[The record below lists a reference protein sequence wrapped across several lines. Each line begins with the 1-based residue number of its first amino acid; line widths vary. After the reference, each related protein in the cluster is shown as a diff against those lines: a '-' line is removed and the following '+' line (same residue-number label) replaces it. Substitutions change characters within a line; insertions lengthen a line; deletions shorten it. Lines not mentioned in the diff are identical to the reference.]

1 MRVALVLALAAV
13 AFRESDTPVG
23 DTVDG
28 ADVDAVRANHFHV
41 LGDPVRS
48 HLVSPLVLPI
58 ALELDVLRQR
68 GAANCQRVRREE
80 IAGACAGVS
89 RRRHARAVS
98 QTHGL
103 CPSVKT
109 SPPCRVLNHFTRTPE
124 NLGKRFTMHTL

>member
-13 AFRESDTPVG
+13 AFREPDAPVG

-58 ALELDVLRQR
+58 ALELGVLRQVQPR
-68 GAANCQRVRREE
+68 ELSTRVRRPAVQTSLPCWVLSDF
-80 IAGACAGVS
+80 AGA
-89 RRRHARAVS
+89 ARI
-98 QTHGL
+98 
-103 CPSVKT
+103 
-109 SPPCRVLNHFTRTPE
+109 
-124 NLGKRFTMHTL
+124 LGKRFMVHTP